1 MLKPRVRGFLQV
13 APIVSIC
20 RTVTAKSGQNA
31 EMLLYGFVSGV
42 LGSDAGLD
50 RYRTQPVPATT
61 NGSWT
66 GSWLPVAKGLSY
78 QCRAKVE
85 GWL

>member
-1 MLKPRVRGFLQV
+1 MVKRVVQDLGPI
-13 APIVSIC
+13 APIVSIG
-20 RTVTAKSGQNA
+20 RTALAKSGQNA
-31 EMLLYGFVSGV
+31 EMWLYGFVFGA
-42 LGSDAGLD
+42 LGSDARLD
-50 RYRTQPVPATT
+50 RYWTEPVRATT

-66 GSWLPVAKGLSY
+66 GSWLPVARGLSY

>member
-1 MLKPRVRGFLQV
+1 MVERVVHDLGPI
-13 APIVSIC
+13 APIVSIG
-20 RTVTAKSGQNA
+20 RTALAKSGQNA
-31 EMLLYGFVSGV
+31 EMWLEGFISGL
-42 LGSDAGLD
+42 LGSGAECD
-50 RYRTQPVPATT
+50 RYKTEPVRATT

-66 GSWLPVAKGLSY
+66 GSWGVVARGLSY

>member
-1 MLKPRVRGFLQV
+1 MKRGVPDFGSVAPMVQIVRTCLDRSSQNAEMALYGFLFGLLG
-13 APIVSIC
+13 
-20 RTVTAKSGQNA
+20 SGQNA
-31 EMLLYGFVSGV
+31 TRFTTRS
-42 LGSDAGLD
+42 
-50 RYRTQPVPATT
+50 VPPGE

-66 GSWLPVAKGLSY
+66 GSWGVVARGLSY